1 MKVTE
6 TELAGAFL
14 IEPDIHADDRGF
26 FVELY
31 SRKAFRGHGIEADF
45 VQDNY
50 SFSRK
55 KGVLRGL
62 HFQYPPHSQA
72 KLVWVVSGAVFD
84 VIVDLRK
91 GSPTYRRWI
100 SVELSAS
107 PLRMLY
113 VPRGFA
119 HGFCTLTDN
128 AHVLYKVDAP
138 YAPEADGGIRWD
150 DPDLAVP
157 WPVAE
162 PILSAKDGRLP
173 YLREIPL

>member
-1 MKVTE
+1 
-6 TELAGAFL
+6 
-14 IEPDIHADDRGF
+14 
-26 FVELY
+26 
-31 SRKAFRGHGIEADF
+31 
-45 VQDNY
+45 
-50 SFSRK
+50 
-55 KGVLRGL
+55 
-62 HFQYPPHSQA
+62 
-72 KLVWVVSGAVFD
+72 
-84 VIVDLRK
+84 
-91 GSPTYRRWI
+91 
-100 SVELSAS
+100 
-107 PLRMLY
+107 MLY